1 MPRLRI
7 RWLLKAILPVAG
19 ALVCGVAVFLWVSL
33 SLAIPEWRTVL
44 LVAAGGAVVIFCLML
59 VALAVLIQ
67 RPILELQEKIA
78 RLREGDL
85 TVQASFAGRRD
96 EIGDLGRDFNEMV
109 AQLRQ
114 HREETHR
121 THQAEMS
128 RAEHLATLGELAA
141 GLAHELRNPLAGI
154 AGVMEVLGQELPETS
169 PSREIWKDVRLEIQQ
184 IQKILNDLL
193 AYARP
198 RPPQFHLA
206 DLNATAEQALHLA
219 RQQVRS
225 RPITIEFVK
234 DSALPLVEHDAS
246 QIQQLLLNLLLNA
259 IQAIDTEGSVEMR
272 LGAEEEAREEP
283 QDRFAVVSIADTG
296 QGIDP
301 SHLPNLF
308 RPFFTTKGKGTGLGL
323 SLAQRIAEAHGGSIE
338 VTSTLGKGSCFVL
351 RIPFQKPA
359 AAAAPDKVK

>member
-7 RWLLKAILPVAG
+7 RWLLKAVLPVAVT
-19 ALVCGVAVFLWVSL
+19 LVLGVVVFLWVSMT
-33 SLAIPEWRTVL
+33 LAIPEWRTVL
-44 LVAAGGAVVIFCLML
+44 LVAAGGAVVICCVML
-59 VALAVLIQ
+59 VVLVVLIE
-67 RPILELQEKIA
+67 RPILELQEKISL
-78 RLREGDL
+78 LREGDL
-85 TVQASFAGRRD
+85 TVHASFAGRND
-96 EIGDLGRDFNEMV
+96 EIGALGRDFNQMV
-109 AQLRQ
+109 AQLRE
-114 HREETHR
+114 HREITHR

-154 AGVMEVLGQELPETS
+154 AGVVEVLGQELPESS
-169 PSREIWKDVRLEIQQ
+169 PSREIWSDVRLEIQQ

-198 RPPQFHLA
+198 RPPQFAPA

-225 RPITIEFVK
+225 RPIEISLHR
-234 DSALPLVEHDAS
+234 DSALPLVEHDAA

-259 IQAIDTEGSVEMR
+259 IQAIEAEGTVEMR
-272 LGAEEEAREEP
+272 IEA
-283 QDRFAVVSIADTG
+283 QDRYAVVIVRDTG
-296 QGIDP
+296 RGIDP

-323 SLAQRIAEAHGGSIE
+323 SLAQRIAEGHGGAIE
-338 VTSTLGKGSCFVL
+338 VSSTLGEGSSFVL
-351 RIPFQKPA
+351 RIPFEKPA
-359 AAAAPDKVK
+359 SPPPANVK

>member
-1 MPRLRI
+1 MPGLRI
-7 RWLLKAILPVAG
+7 RWLLKAVLPVAG
-19 ALVCGVAVFLWVSL
+19 VLVAGVAVFLWVSV

-44 LVAAGGAVVIFCLML
+44 LVAAGGAVVICCVML
-59 VALAVLIQ
+59 VVLVVLIQ

-85 TVQASFAGRRD
+85 TVQASFAGRND
-96 EIGDLGRDFNEMV
+96 EIGELGRDFNETV
-109 AQLRQ
+109 AQLRE
-114 HREETHR
+114 HREITHR

-154 AGVMEVLGQELPETS
+154 AGVMEVLGQELPES
-169 PSREIWKDVRLEIQQ
+169 SASREIWKDVRLEVQQ

-225 RPITIEFVK
+225 RPITIELVK
-234 DSALPLVEHDAS
+234 DSALPFVEHDAS

-259 IQAIDTEGSVEMR
+259 IQAIDSEGSVEMR
-272 LGAEEEAREEP
+272 LEERDGMA
-283 QDRFAVVSIADTG
+283 AVSVTDTG
-296 QGIDP
+296 QGIDEN
-301 SHLPNLF
+301 HLPNLF

-323 SLAQRIAEAHGGSIE
+323 SLAQRIAEGHGGSIE
-338 VTSTLGKGSCFVL
+338 VSSTPGKGSCFVL
-351 RIPFQKPA
+351 RVPFQKPA
-359 AAAAPDKVK
+359 AMGAAGKVE

>member
-7 RWLLKAILPVAG
+7 RWLLKTILPVAG
-19 ALVCGVAVFLWVSL
+19 VLVGGVAVFLWVSL

-44 LVAAGGAVVIFCLML
+44 LVAAGGAVVICCVLL
-59 VALAVLIQ
+59 VVLVVLIQ

-85 TVQASFAGRRD
+85 TVQASFAGRND
-96 EIGDLGRDFNEMV
+96 EIGALGRDFNEMV
-109 AQLRQ
+109 AQLRER
-114 HREETHR
+114 RETTHR

-154 AGVMEVLGQELPETS
+154 AGVMDVLGQELPES
-169 PSREIWKDVRLEIQQ
+169 SSSREIWKDVRLEIQQ

-198 RPPQFHLA
+198 RPPQFLLA
-206 DLNATAEQALHLA
+206 DLNATAEQAVQLA

-225 RPITIEFVK
+225 RPITIGFVK
-234 DSALPLVEHDAS
+234 DPALPWVEHDAS

-259 IQAIDTEGSVEMR
+259 IQAINTEGSVEMR
-272 LGAEEEAREEP
+272 LEA
-283 QDRFAVVSIADTG
+283 QHRFAVVSVTDTG
-296 QGIDP
+296 RGIDP
-301 SHLPNLF
+301 NHLPNLF

-323 SLAQRIAEAHGGSIE
+323 SLAQRIAEGHGGSIE
-338 VTSTLGKGSCFVL
+338 VASTLGKGSCFVL

-359 AAAAPDKVK
+359 AAEAPDKVK